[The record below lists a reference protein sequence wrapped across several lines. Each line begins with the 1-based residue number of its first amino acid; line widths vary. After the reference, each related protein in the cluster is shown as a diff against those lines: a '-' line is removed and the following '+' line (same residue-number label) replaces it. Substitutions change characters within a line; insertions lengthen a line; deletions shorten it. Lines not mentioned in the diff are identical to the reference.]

1 MAKKK
6 ITRKEM
12 LKKPDEFISITTK
25 TIDFVKGH
33 KRLFDYLG
41 TAILGAIVI
50 YIGIYAYMR
59 YINNKGKEAFN
70 AAYYSAFFSDG
81 SEENAVDPKKI
92 EELFNNV
99 IEKYGMSKA
108 SKLALPELAYLKFEQ
123 KQYDEAIAMYEEY
136 LNKVSENEPYRSLA
150 CLALSTCYEQKGEYE
165 KAITPLED
173 IMLGPDDFIKEQAML
188 NMARIYR
195 LDNKQDRE
203 KEVLNQLKEKF
214 PDSVYYDMA
223 DSLINS

>member
-6 ITRKEM
+6 ISRKEM

-25 TIDFVKGH
+25 AINFVKGH

-41 TAILGAIVI
+41 TAVLGAIIV

-59 YINNKGKEAFN
+59 HVNNKGKEAFN
-70 AAYYSAFFSDG
+70 TAFYSALYNTG
-81 SEENAVDPKKI
+81 SEDTPSDPEKT

-99 IEKYGMSKA
+99 KEKYGMSKA
-108 SKLALPELAYLKFEQ
+108 AKLAIPELAYLKFEQ

-136 LNKVSENEPYRSLA
+136 LDKVSEKGPYRSLA
-150 CLALSTCYEQKGEYE
+150 SLALSACYEQKGEYE
-165 KAITPLED
+165 KAIAPLEN
-173 IMLGPDDFIKEQAML
+173 IIQGPDDFIKEQAML

-195 LDNKQDRE
+195 LDGKQDKE
-203 KEVLNQLKEKF
+203 KDVLNQFKEKF
-214 PDSVYYDMA
+214 PDSVFYDMA
-223 DSLINS
+223 DSLIN

>member
-6 ITRKEM
+6 ISRKEI
-12 LKKPDEFISITTK
+12 LKKPDELISITGK
-25 TIDFVKGH
+25 TIDFIKGH

-41 TAILGAIVI
+41 TAILGVIVI

-59 YINNKGKEAFN
+59 YVNNKGKEAFN
-70 AAYYSAFFSDG
+70 TAFYSAFF
-81 SEENAVDPKKI
+81 NAGNEDTPADPKKA

-108 SKLALPELAYLKFEQ
+108 AKLALPELAYLKFEQ

-136 LNKVSENEPYRSLA
+136 LSKVSEDGPYRSLA
-150 CLALSTCYEQKGEYE
+150 SLALSTCYEQKGEYE
-165 KAITPLED
+165 KAITPLEV

-195 LDNKQDRE
+195 LDNKKD
-203 KEVLNQLKEKF
+203 KATEVLIQLKEKF

>member
-6 ITRKEM
+6 ISRKEM
-12 LKKPDEFISITTK
+12 LKKPDEFISITGK

-50 YIGIYAYMR
+50 YIGVYAYMR
-59 YINNKGKEAFN
+59 YVNNKGKEAFN
-70 AAYYSAFFSDG
+70 TAFYSAFLNTG
-81 SEENAVDPKKI
+81 SEEAAADPKKA
-92 EELFNNV
+92 EELFGNV
-99 IEKYGMSKA
+99 VEKYGISKA
-108 SKLALPELAYLKFEQ
+108 AKLALPELAYAKFEQ

-136 LNKVSENEPYRSLA
+136 LGKVSEKGPYRSLA
-150 CLALSTCYEQKGEYE
+150 CLALSTCYEQKGEYD

-173 IMLGPDDFIKEQAML
+173 IMQGPDDFIKEQAML

-195 LDNKQDRE
+195 LDNKQDRA